1 MSDMIGFDSFEIFSL
16 NTFFLQIKMP
26 DLIKY
31 ISSKWKTYKFRF
43 VPWIIFNVRNN
54 PSHQLQADSKKVL
67 TSLVLL

>member
-43 VPWIIFNVRNN
+43 VPWIIFNARNN
-54 PSHQLQADSKKVL
+54 PSHQLQADSKKVY
-67 TSLVLL
+67 